1 MSLDPLGIPRRPP
14 IAALRVAFSRR
25 TSAPLDAAR
34 WYAVEWGIPV
44 LPCHYPVRGQLP
56 AGLACSCQLPDCSTP
71 ARHPLLPSGVEEA
84 TTDPGQLRHW
94 WRRHPQA
101 NVGLATGVAVDVL
114 DVDEATGH
122 RLLRAGGPLGPV
134 ARTGT
139 GRLQFYCAP
148 SGLDDRDVQCGF
160 ASLADPSRIWW
171 RGRGGYVLAPP
182 SRVLTGAS
190 RWLLHDPPNPLP
202 DVMALIGALLQTP

>member
-1 MSLDPLGIPRRPP
+1 MSVDPLGTPRRPR

-25 TSAPLDAAR
+25 TSTPVYAAR
-34 WYAVEWGIPV
+34 WYAVECGIPV
-44 LPCHYPVRGQLP
+44 LPCHYPVRDGLP
-56 AGLACSCQLPDCSTP
+56 GLACSCQRADCSSP

-94 WRRHPQA
+94 WLRHPQA
-101 NVGLATGVAVDVL
+101 NVGLATGAAVDVL

-122 RLLRAGGPLGPV
+122 RLVRAGVPLGPV

-148 SGLDDRDVQCGF
+148 SGLDDRDVQGRF
-160 ASLADPSRIWW
+160 ASLPDLSRIWW

-202 DVMALIGALLQTP
+202 DVMALLGVLIPTP